1 MSKKKNQLNHLAII
15 MDGNGRWAKKRH
27 QPRVF
32 GHREGMDNV
41 ERITLAADK
50 LGIKVLTLYA
60 FSTEN
65 WARPK
70 EEVAYL
76 MNLPVRFF
84 DKYMPTLMEN
94 NVKVNIMGYLDEL
107 PPKTYD
113 IVQRSM
119 AETANNTGLV
129 LNFAFNY
136 GSRREITSVMKELGG
151 LIEAGALSSEDITE
165 DLISK
170 HLMTAR
176 FGPYSDP
183 DLLIRTSG
191 EQRISNFL
199 LWQIAYSELAFS
211 PKAWPDFNEDDL
223 KMFVENY
230 QTRNRRFG
238 KVDESDS

>member
-84 DKYMPTLMEN
+84 DKYMPILMEN

-136 GSRREITSVMKELGG
+136 GSRREITSAMKELGG

>member
-1 MSKKKNQLNHLAII
+1 MGKKNQLNHLAII

-27 QPRVF
+27 KPRYV
-32 GHREGMDNV
+32 GHKEGMNNV

-84 DKYMPTLMEN
+84 DKFMPTLMKN

-107 PPKTYD
+107 PKKTYD
-113 IVQRSM
+113 IVQRAM
-119 AETANNTGLV
+119 HETANNTGLI

-136 GSRREITSVMKELGG
+136 GSRKEIVSAVQKLGQA
-151 LIEAGALSSEDITE
+151 IEAGELDSSEIDE
-165 DLISK
+165 ELISK
-170 HLMTAR
+170 NLMTGKFEEYR
-176 FGPYSDP
+176 DP

-199 LWQIAYSELAFS
+199 LWQLAYSELAFS
-211 PKAWPDFNEDDL
+211 SKNWPDFTAEDL
-223 KMFVENY
+223 EKFVRDF
-230 QTRNRRFG
+230 QSRHRRFG
-238 KVDESDS
+238 KLDESDS

>member
-1 MSKKKNQLNHLAII
+1 MSKTDNELNHLAII

-27 QPRVF
+27 KPRFV

-41 ERITLAADK
+41 ERITLAANK

-107 PPKTYD
+107 PEKTYK
-113 IVQRSM
+113 IVQRAMS
-119 AETANNTGLV
+119 ETAHNTGLI

-136 GSRREITSVMKELGG
+136 GSRREITTAMKELGG
-151 LIEAGALSSEDITE
+151 MIEAGALKSEDITE
-165 DLISK
+165 KMISQ
-170 HLMTAR
+170 HLMTTK
-176 FGPYSDP
+176 PCEYKEP
-183 DLLIRTSG
+183 DL
-191 EQRISNFL
+191 
-199 LWQIAYSELAFS
+199 
-211 PKAWPDFNEDDL
+211 
-223 KMFVENY
+223 
-230 QTRNRRFG
+230 
-238 KVDESDS
+238 

>member
-1 MSKKKNQLNHLAII
+1 MAKGNELNHLAII
-15 MDGNGRWAKKRH
+15 MDGNGRWARKRH
-27 QPRVF
+27 KPRVF

-84 DKYMPTLMEN
+84 DKYMPTLIKN

-107 PPKTYD
+107 PTKTYD
-113 IVQRSM
+113 VVQRAM
-119 AETANNTGLV
+119 AETANNTGLI

-136 GSRREITSVMKELGG
+136 GSRREITSAVKELGG
-151 LIEAGALSSEDITE
+151 MIESGSLSSDDITE
-165 DLISK
+165 EMISD
-170 HLMTAR
+170 HLMTAH
-176 FGPYSDP
+176 FGPYRDP

-211 PKAWPDFNEDDL
+211 EKAWPDFNVDDL
-223 KMFVENY
+223 KYFVDNY
-230 QTRNRRFG
+230 QHRNRRFG

>member
-1 MSKKKNQLNHLAII
+1 MSAAKNKLNHLAII

-27 QPRVF
+27 KPRAF
-32 GHREGMDNV
+32 GHREGMNNV
-41 ERITLAADK
+41 QRITLAANK

-84 DKYMPTLMEN
+84 DKFMPTLQEN
-94 NVKVNIMGYLDEL
+94 NVKVNIMGYLDDL
-107 PPKTYD
+107 PKKTYD
-113 IVQRSM
+113 VVQRAM
-119 AETANNTGLV
+119 AETRDNTGLI

-136 GSRREITSVMKELGG
+136 GSRKEITTAVREIATLVSNGG
-151 LIEAGALSSEDITE
+151 LESDDITE
-165 DLISK
+165 NTISE
-170 HLMTAR
+170 HLMTAS
-176 FGPYSDP
+176 FGEYQDP

-191 EQRISNFL
+191 EMRISNFL

-211 PKAWPDFNEDDL
+211 EKAWPDFNENDL
-223 KMFVENY
+223 KKFVENY
-230 QTRNRRFG
+230 QNRHRRFG

>member
-136 GSRREITSVMKELGG
+136 GSRREITSAMKELGG

-211 PKAWPDFNEDDL
+211 LKAWPDFNEDDL

>member
-1 MSKKKNQLNHLAII
+1 MVKKKNELNHLAII
-15 MDGNGRWAKKRH
+15 MDGNGRWARKQHK
-27 QPRVF
+27 PRVF
-32 GHREGMDNV
+32 GHREGMENV

-84 DKYMPTLMEN
+84 DHFMPTLMEN

-107 PPKTYD
+107 PAKTYD
-113 IVQRSM
+113 VVQRAM

-136 GSRREITSVMKELGG
+136 GSRREIVSAVRELGG
-151 LIEAGALSSEDITE
+151 MIESGSLSSDQIDEK
-165 DLISK
+165 LLSQ
-170 HLMTAR
+170 HLMTAKL
-176 FGPYSDP
+176 GPYQDP

-211 PKAWPDFNEDDL
+211 KKAWPDFTENDL
-223 KMFVENY
+223 KEFVENY
-230 QTRNRRFG
+230 QKRNRRFG

>member
-1 MSKKKNQLNHLAII
+1 MGKEKNQLNHLAII
-15 MDGNGRWAKKRH
+15 MDGNGRWARKRH
-27 QPRVF
+27 KPRVF
-32 GHREGMDNV
+32 GHKEGMNNV

-76 MNLPVRFF
+76 MNLPVKFF
-84 DKYMPTLMEN
+84 DKFMPTLMKN
-94 NVKVNIMGYLDEL
+94 NVKVNIMGYLDHL
-107 PPKTYD
+107 PKATYD
-113 IVQRSM
+113 VVKKAMS
-119 AETANNTGLV
+119 ETAQNTGLV

-136 GSRREITSVMKELGG
+136 GSRKEIVSAAQEISKLVKEGKLE
-151 LIEAGALSSEDITE
+151 IDQITE
-165 DLISK
+165 NTISN
-170 HLMTAR
+170 HLMTAK
-176 FGPYSDP
+176 FGEYQDP

-211 PKAWPDFNEDDL
+211 EKAWPDFTEDDL
-223 KMFVENY
+223 NQFVENY

-238 KVDESDS
+238 KVNESDS

>member
-1 MSKKKNQLNHLAII
+1 MGKKNQLNHLAII

-27 QPRVF
+27 KPRYV
-32 GHREGMDNV
+32 GHKEGMNNV

-84 DKYMPTLMEN
+84 DKFMPTLMKN

-107 PPKTYD
+107 PKKTYD
-113 IVQRSM
+113 IVQRAM
-119 AETANNTGLV
+119 HETANNAGLI

-136 GSRREITSVMKELGG
+136 GSRKEIVSAVQKLGQA
-151 LIEAGALSSEDITE
+151 IEAGELDSSEIDE
-165 DLISK
+165 ELISK
-170 HLMTAR
+170 NLMTGKFEEYR
-176 FGPYSDP
+176 DP

-199 LWQIAYSELAFS
+199 LWQLAYSELAFS
-211 PKAWPDFNEDDL
+211 SKNWPDFTAEDL
-223 KMFVENY
+223 EKFVRDF
-230 QTRNRRFG
+230 QSRNRRLG
-238 KVDESDS
+238 KLDESDS

>member
-1 MSKKKNQLNHLAII
+1 MGKKNQLNHLAII

-27 QPRVF
+27 KPRYV
-32 GHREGMDNV
+32 GHKEGMNNV

-84 DKYMPTLMEN
+84 DKFMPTLMKN

-107 PPKTYD
+107 PKKTYD
-113 IVQRSM
+113 IVQRAM
-119 AETANNTGLV
+119 HETANNTGLI

-136 GSRREITSVMKELGG
+136 GSRKEIVSAVQKLGQA
-151 LIEAGALSSEDITE
+151 IEAGELDSSEIDE
-165 DLISK
+165 ELISK
-170 HLMTAR
+170 NLMTGKFEEYR
-176 FGPYSDP
+176 DP

-199 LWQIAYSELAFS
+199 LWQLAYSELAFS
-211 PKAWPDFNEDDL
+211 SKNWPDFTAEDLEKFVRDL
-223 KMFVENY
+223 
-230 QTRNRRFG
+230 QSRNRRFG
-238 KVDESDS
+238 KLDESDS

>member
-50 LGIKVLTLYA
+50 LDIKVLTLYA

-136 GSRREITSVMKELGG
+136 GSRREITSAMKELGG

-170 HLMTAR
+170 HLMTAW

>member
-1 MSKKKNQLNHLAII
+1 MSAAKNKLNHLAII

-27 QPRVF
+27 KPRAF
-32 GHREGMDNV
+32 GHREGMNNV
-41 ERITLAADK
+41 QRITLAANK

-84 DKYMPTLMEN
+84 DKFMPTLQEN
-94 NVKVNIMGYLDEL
+94 NVKVNIMGYLDDL
-107 PPKTYD
+107 PKKTYD
-113 IVQRSM
+113 VVQRAM
-119 AETANNTGLV
+119 AETRDNTGLI

-136 GSRREITSVMKELGG
+136 GSRKEITTAVREIATLVSNGDLE
-151 LIEAGALSSEDITE
+151 SDDITE
-165 DLISK
+165 NMISE
-170 HLMTAR
+170 HLMTAS
-176 FGPYSDP
+176 FGEYQDP

-191 EQRISNFL
+191 EMRISNFL

-211 PKAWPDFNEDDL
+211 EKAWPDFNENDL
-223 KMFVENY
+223 KKFVENY
-230 QTRNRRFG
+230 QNRHRRFG

>member
-1 MSKKKNQLNHLAII
+1 MN
-15 MDGNGRWAKKRH
+15 
-27 QPRVF
+27 
-32 GHREGMDNV
+32 NV

-84 DKYMPTLMEN
+84 DKFMPTLMKN

-107 PPKTYD
+107 PKKTYD
-113 IVQRSM
+113 IVQRAM
-119 AETANNTGLV
+119 HETANNTGLI

-136 GSRREITSVMKELGG
+136 GSRKEIVSAVQKLGQA
-151 LIEAGALSSEDITE
+151 IEAGELNSSEIDE
-165 DLISK
+165 ELISK
-170 HLMTAR
+170 NLMTGKFEEYR
-176 FGPYSDP
+176 DP

-199 LWQIAYSELAFS
+199 LWQLAYSELAFS
-211 PKAWPDFNEDDL
+211 SKNWPDFTAEDL
-223 KMFVENY
+223 EKFVRDF
-230 QTRNRRFG
+230 QSRNRRFG
-238 KVDESDS
+238 KLDESDS

>member
-1 MSKKKNQLNHLAII
+1 MGKKNQLNHLAII

-27 QPRVF
+27 KPRYV
-32 GHREGMDNV
+32 GHKEGMNNV

-84 DKYMPTLMEN
+84 DKFMPTLMKN

-107 PPKTYD
+107 PKKTYD
-113 IVQRSM
+113 IVQRAM
-119 AETANNTGLV
+119 HETANNTGLI

-136 GSRREITSVMKELGG
+136 GSRKEIVSAVQKLGQA
-151 LIEAGALSSEDITE
+151 IEAGELDSSEIDE
-165 DLISK
+165 ELISK
-170 HLMTAR
+170 NLMTGKFEEYR
-176 FGPYSDP
+176 DP

-199 LWQIAYSELAFS
+199 LWQLAYSELGFS
-211 PKAWPDFNEDDL
+211 SKNWPDFTAEDL
-223 KMFVENY
+223 EKFVRDF
-230 QTRNRRFG
+230 QSRNRRFG
-238 KVDESDS
+238 KLDESDS

>member
-1 MSKKKNQLNHLAII
+1 MAKHKNELNHLAII
-15 MDGNGRWAKKRH
+15 MDGNGRWAKRRH
-27 QPRVF
+27 KPRVF

-94 NVKVNIMGYLDEL
+94 NVKVNIMGYLNDL
-107 PPKTYD
+107 PDKTYQ
-113 IVQRSM
+113 IVQRAM
-119 AETANNTGLV
+119 AETANNTGLI

-136 GSRREITSVMKELGG
+136 GSRREITSAMRELGG
-151 LIEAGALSSEDITE
+151 MIESGALSSEDITE
-165 DLISK
+165 EMISD
-170 HLMTAR
+170 HLMTAH
-176 FGPYSDP
+176 FGKYRDP

-211 PKAWPDFNEDDL
+211 AKAWPDFNADDL
-223 KMFVENY
+223 KKFVEDY
-230 QTRNRRFG
+230 QNRNRRFG

>member
-27 QPRVF
+27 KPRVF

-84 DKYMPTLMEN
+84 DKYMPTLMAN

-107 PPKTYD
+107 PAKTYN
-113 IVQRSM
+113 IVQKAM
-119 AETANNTGLV
+119 AQTANNTGLI

-136 GSRREITSVMKELGG
+136 GSRREITSAMKELGT
-151 LIEAGALSSEDITE
+151 LIETGNLSSDDITE
-165 DLISK
+165 DMISQ
-170 HLMTAR
+170 HLMTAH

-211 PKAWPDFNEDDL
+211 PKAWPDFNADDL
-223 KMFVENY
+223 KEFVENY
-230 QTRNRRFG
+230 QQRNRRFG

>member
-1 MSKKKNQLNHLAII
+1 MSKKKNELNHLAII
-15 MDGNGRWAKKRH
+15 MDGNGRWAKKKH
-27 QPRVF
+27 KPRFV

-41 ERITLAADK
+41 EKITLAADK

-84 DKYMPTLMEN
+84 NKFMPTLMEN
-94 NVKVNIMGYLDEL
+94 NVRVNIMGYLDEL
-107 PPKTYD
+107 PRKTYD
-113 IVQRSM
+113 VVQRAM
-119 AETANNTGLV
+119 TETANNTGII

-136 GSRREITSVMKELGG
+136 GSRREITTAMKELGG
-151 LIEAGALSSEDITE
+151 LIESGALYSSEITE
-165 DLISK
+165 EMISK
-170 HLMTAR
+170 RLMTGS
-176 FGPYSDP
+176 FEEYQDP

-199 LWQIAYSELAFS
+199 LWQLAYSELAFS
-211 PKAWPDFNEDDL
+211 EKNWPDFTADDL
-223 KMFVENY
+223 KKFVDDFQN
-230 QTRNRRFG
+230 RNRRFG

>member
-1 MSKKKNQLNHLAII
+1 MGKKNQLNHLAII

-27 QPRVF
+27 KPRYV
-32 GHREGMDNV
+32 GHKEGMNNV

-84 DKYMPTLMEN
+84 DKFMPTLMKN

-107 PPKTYD
+107 PKKTYD
-113 IVQRSM
+113 IVQRAM
-119 AETANNTGLV
+119 HETANNTGLI

-136 GSRREITSVMKELGG
+136 GSRKEIVSAVQKLGQA
-151 LIEAGALSSEDITE
+151 IESSELNSSEIDE
-165 DLISK
+165 ELISK
-170 HLMTAR
+170 NLMTGKFEEYR
-176 FGPYSDP
+176 DP

-199 LWQIAYSELAFS
+199 LWQLAYSELAFS
-211 PKAWPDFNEDDL
+211 SKNWPDFTAEDL
-223 KMFVENY
+223 EKFVRDF
-230 QTRNRRFG
+230 QSRNRRFG
-238 KVDESDS
+238 KLDESDS